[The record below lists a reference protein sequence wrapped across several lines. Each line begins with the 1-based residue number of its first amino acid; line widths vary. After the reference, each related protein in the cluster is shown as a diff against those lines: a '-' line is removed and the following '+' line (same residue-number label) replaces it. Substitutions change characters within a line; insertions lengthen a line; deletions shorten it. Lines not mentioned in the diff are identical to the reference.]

1 MKLFSCLK
9 MNVRKSIL
17 SDLPRIME
25 IYREAREIM
34 ISCGN
39 IHQWP
44 LGYPYESKIKGDID
58 NGHSY
63 VIEDEGDIVGV
74 FTFIIGKDPTYGYI
88 EGSWIEDTKPYG
100 TIHSLG
106 SLKRSHNVARTCFEW
121 CWQQIDNLRVDTH
134 EENVIMRHCV
144 EKFGFQYCGTI
155 YLENGSPRRAYQKI
169 K

>member
-1 MKLFSCLK
+1 MSLLSCLK
-9 MNVRKSIL
+9 MYVRKSIL

-44 LGYPYESKIKGDID
+44 LGYPYESMVKENID

-63 VIEDEGDIVGV
+63 VIEDEEDIVGV
-74 FTFIIGKDPTYGYI
+74 FTFVIGEDPTYGAI
-88 EGSWIEDTKPYG
+88 DGSWLDDTRPYG

-106 SLKRSHNVARTCFEW
+106 SSKGSHNVAKTCFDW
-121 CWQQIDNLRVDTH
+121 CWRQIDNLRVDTH

-144 EKFGFQYCGTI
+144 EKFGFKYCGI
-155 YLENGSPRRAYQKI
+155 IHLANGSPRRAYQKI

>member
-1 MKLFSCLK
+1 

-25 IYREAREIM
+25 IYRDAREIM

-58 NGHSY
+58 KGNSY
-63 VIEDEGDIVGV
+63 VIEDEDDIVGV
-74 FTFIIGKDPTYGYI
+74 FSFIIGKDPTYGFI

-106 SLKRSHNVARTCFEW
+106 SSKRSHNVAKTCFEW
-121 CWQQIDNLRVDTH
+121 CWRQINNLRVDTH

-144 EKFGFQYCGTI
+144 EKFGFKYCGII

>member
-1 MKLFSCLK
+1 MI
-9 MNVRKSIL
+9 VRKSIL

-58 NGHSY
+58 KGNSY
-63 VIEDEGDIVGV
+63 VIEDEDDIVGV
-74 FTFIIGKDPTYGYI
+74 FSFIIGKDPTYGFI

-106 SLKRSHNVARTCFEW
+106 SSKRSHNVAKTCFEW
-121 CWQQIDNLRVDTH
+121 CWQQINNLRVDTH